1 MKKIFNIVIILILL
15 IFSINKL
22 YAQQTQDCIKYN
34 HVWKAAFQKYFNSN
48 DMEKKV
54 KNLKQGLDDISVEYI
69 DKYMENSKYW
79 DKCLN
84 QCKGYDETNLWTE
97 YDKKLFE
104 KYAKM
109 QPPKI
114 YKFKPYIYN
123 SIYGLRDLPLDVFQQ
138 IDGKDIID
146 IGAWPGDTTY
156 MFHRYFPT
164 SNIYA
169 YEPVYKNYK
178 EVVSF
183 INEVEK
189 SELHLIHPIQK
200 GLGDHKYVTTIEFL
214 HRDDYAQ
221 IEKLDDEYPLIGNDN
236 LGLIKM
242 DTEGYESAIIKGAKN
257 VIKKYKPILVIAIYH
272 TPEDFFEMK
281 DKLKKL
287 NPQYRFMI
295 RRSEDALPDSDLVL
309 IAY

>member
-1 MKKIFNIVIILILL
+1 MKKFLSIFII
-15 IFSINKL
+15 IFLFVCTAEKL
-22 YAQQTQDCIKYN
+22 YAQTNFQQKECTEYN
-34 HVWKAAFQKYFNSN
+34 HVWKSAFQQYFNKHN
-48 DMEKKV
+48 MDKKV
-54 KNLKQGLDDISVEYI
+54 KNLKKG
-69 DKYMENSKYW
+69 SKYW
-79 DKCLN
+79 DKCVH
-84 QCKGYDETNLWTE
+84 QCEGYDEKNLWSE
-97 YDKKLFE
+97 YDKKLFAQYE
-104 KYAKM
+104 KM
-109 QPPKI
+109 QPPQI

-123 SIYGLRDLPLDVFQQ
+123 SIYGLRDLPVDVFRQ

-156 MFHRYFPT
+156 TFHRFFPT

-169 YEPVYKNYK
+169 YEPVYKNMK
-178 EVVSF
+178 EIISY

-189 SELHLIHPIQK
+189 QELHLIHTVQK
-200 GLGDHKYVTTIEFL
+200 GLGDHKYVTTIEFG

-221 IEKLDDEYPLIGNDN
+221 IEKLDDEYPIIGNDN

-242 DTEGYESAIIKGAKN
+242 DTEGYESAIVKGAEK
-257 VIKKYKPILVIAIYH
+257 VIKKYKPVLVIAIYH

-287 NPQYRFMI
+287 NPEYRFMI